1 MNNKGSKLLGKSGLR
16 NKEGQRILFLEN
28 GIFIRKRCCICRYWR
43 CKPPSLLRIAYRRRV
58 FLQLV
63 NQLKLDCASS
73 SLSSSLVDSE
83 AHFELPEYGVVGMV
97 ECEESS
103 VGSLSKQ
110 PPSMYMKF
118 VIKSVL
124 DSFIE
129 ETFISKEEPQ
139 HSFSLYRLECLVRQ
153 AFEQFP
159 ISNILSC
166 CILKME
172 GERLFCAT
180 IGTCGFLVI
189 RDDKVF
195 YDTRPSCLQILESA
209 YESNSPKEELSYLSS
224 HIRYKEISVQED
236 DLVIIGNRGFLWN
249 ISNEQIIAY
258 LRPVSNS
265 FDSTLSIANY
275 TSLGHFRQDDP
286 RMISYML
293 SHIAYDFADNGSFQ
307 SLDYPRNNRLLFPT
321 SSLYPISNIHLVAC
335 ISCIVRRL

>member
-1 MNNKGSKLLGKSGLR
+1 MVS
-16 NKEGQRILFLEN
+16 QF
-28 GIFIRKRCCICRYWR
+28 
-43 CKPPSLLRIAYRRRV
+43 
-58 FLQLV
+58 
-63 NQLKLDCASS
+63 KLDCASS
-73 SLSSSLVDSE
+73 SLSSSPLVDSE

-97 ECEESS
+97 DCEESD
-103 VGSLSKQ
+103 VANLNKQ

-129 ETFISKEEPQ
+129 EAIRSGEESMRP
-139 HSFSLYRLECLVRQ
+139 FSWRRLECLLSQ

-159 ISNILSC
+159 ISNIVSC
-166 CILKME
+166 CIMKME

-180 IGTCGFLVI
+180 IGTCGFVII

-209 YESNSPKEELSYLSS
+209 YESNSIRKDKLPYLES
-224 HIRYKEISVQED
+224 HIRYNEISVQED
-236 DLVIIGNRGFLWN
+236 DVVIIGNRGFLWH

-275 TSLGHFRQDDP
+275 TSLGYLRQDDP

-293 SHIAYDFADNGSFQ
+293 THIAYHFADNGSFL
-307 SLDYPRNNRLLFPT
+307 SLEYPRNNSMLLPT

-335 ISCIVRRL
+335 ISCIVRRQS